1 MGSHNSPRCKWLVR
15 KTGKSH
21 RWCREFLEDFGR
33 FNEVVAR
40 ALGKDVRHVDRGLA
54 LWLERARI
62 EDENRRQNVELS
74 EVEVDRLFV
83 DGPMEPSELTDEEV
97 RRLFGG

>member
-1 MGSHNSPRCKWLVR
+1 MMGVHNSARCKWLVR
-15 KTGKSH
+15 KVGKSH
-21 RWCREFLEDFGR
+21 RWCREFLDDFGR

-62 EDENRRQNVELS
+62 EDLNKRQDVTVEDL
-74 EVEVDRLFV
+74 ERGL
-83 DGPMEPSELTDEEV
+83 
-97 RRLFGG
+97 